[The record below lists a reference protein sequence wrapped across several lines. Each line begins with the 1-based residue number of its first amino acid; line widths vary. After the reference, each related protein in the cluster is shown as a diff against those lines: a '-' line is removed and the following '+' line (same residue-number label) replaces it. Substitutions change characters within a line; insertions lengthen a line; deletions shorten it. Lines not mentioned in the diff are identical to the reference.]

1 MNLKEIEINIT
12 TRYLEKEK
20 DDFLNLVENIIS
32 NKMAINDLEFSS
44 ILDIYASISGNYK
57 INDPYFVSILDSFSK
72 LVSYHKRTRK

>member
-32 NKMAINDLEFSS
+32 NNMVMNDLEFST
-44 ILDIYASISGNYK
+44 ILNLYTFISGNYK
-57 INDPYFVSILDSFSK
+57 INDPYFVAILDSFSK
-72 LVSYHKRTRK
+72 LVSYYKRTRK